1 LTCSRDRAWFEELP
15 EFLVTTIR
23 TAAPLLDH
31 LVAVDGRYA
40 NFPGD
45 VAASDPEQI
54 AAIVYTCR
62 EHGIA
67 LSVHVPTEPWESEVA
82 KRTRLFELGL
92 DVADIGRSWLWVLD
106 GDGFT
111 TQLDITP
118 DEVLALE
125 HDVAEVR
132 FIDPAE
138 YADIRIRNLFRAR
151 PGLHVGPINHYTYRD
166 GDGRVLWGRGEIEA
180 ADLGDR
186 ITMQH
191 ANHLRDEIR
200 RQAGQAYYL
209 RRTEL
214 GLEVG
219 DCERCG
225 ERKASR
231 SLPHRWRREG
241 GRLRGEFG
249 EFCDQCIHAIRR
261 TNRASLALHGQDET
275 MTVWI
280 NQQQFQLKALY
291 WNWSASSP
299 APAGRSPT
307 ASPAATTRCST
318 AAITSRPASSS
329 SPTAPH
335 HDRRHPHDPGDP
347 ADQARA
353 HVDRVRGGRG
363 HRRDAPRRRLRRRHR
378 PARGRRQSRRRAHRR
393 RGVLVDRRG
402 QAARARRERGPARAA
417 RLAQRRP
424 AQGLTEPRGRTRSS
438 GSREVYGRSVMRNR
452 QCGPDDA
459 TAILADVVAG
469 VSYKPGWTFV
479 LADVDRG
486 QGCGGLT
493 LLIGARVPNSLDPS
507 GSVDVLHLMPVL
519 PAAYNREAWEFWVFE
534 QILMVE
540 RHEAMEFYRV
550 NGQAPYFSDHGPG
563 MNPYALRRVK
573 TPEERDTPAAP
584 WWGGESTCPPA

>member
-1 LTCSRDRAWFEELP
+1 MAWHHAEDWRWDPRYHSTPTTATIAVSGLSAEQTAEREKKLKQGAHLVPFGFARVLQPAPESPQPDIPQPDIESPQPDIPQRAAALGGRRLVTSPRVIGLLSWFEELP

-291 WNWSASSP
+291 WNWSHVLTGAGWQIPDRVARRYDALLDRGDHQQASELIEPYRP
-299 APAGRSPT
+299 AP
-307 ASPAATTRCST
+307 
-318 AAITSRPASSS
+318 
-329 SPTAPH
+329 
-335 HDRRHPHDPGDP
+335 
-347 ADQARA
+347 
-353 HVDRVRGGRG
+353 
-363 HRRDAPRRRLRRRHR
+363 
-378 PARGRRQSRRRAHRR
+378 RQ
-393 RGVLVDRRG
+393 
-402 QAARARRERGPARAA
+402 E
-417 RLAQRRP
+417 
-424 AQGLTEPRGRTRSS
+424 
-438 GSREVYGRSVMRNR
+438 
-452 QCGPDDA
+452 
-459 TAILADVVAG
+459 
-469 VSYKPGWTFV
+469 
-479 LADVDRG
+479 
-486 QGCGGLT
+486 
-493 LLIGARVPNSLDPS
+493 
-507 GSVDVLHLMPVL
+507 
-519 PAAYNREAWEFWVFE
+519 
-534 QILMVE
+534 
-540 RHEAMEFYRV
+540 
-550 NGQAPYFSDHGPG
+550 
-563 MNPYALRRVK
+563 
-573 TPEERDTPAAP
+573 TPA
-584 WWGGESTCPPA
+584 